1 MTRMAHHGRIWFGDR
16 RQIGAKC
23 STLNRHTPEWVFFRF
38 SDIPQ
43 RICARKITKA
53 NAFNI
58 RNSAGK
64 PQDHKILLLQASVDD
79 LPVKL
84 TVSDRATG
92 KCNDRILEG
101 KHQNQVRETILK
113 LENSITMYHQARRK
127 LRDSP
132 SEQPGLRAVSV
143 TIGWMYPIPCLQ
155 MSLCIVRP
163 L

>member
-1 MTRMAHHGRIWFGDR
+1 M
-16 RQIGAKC
+16 
-23 STLNRHTPEWVFFRF
+23 SFFRF

-43 RICARKITKA
+43 RICARKITKV
-53 NAFNI
+53 NAFNT

-113 LENSITMYHQARRK
+113 LESSITVYHQARRK
-127 LRDSP
+127 LSDSP
-132 SEQPGLRAVSV
+132 SKQPGLRAVSV
-143 TIGWMYPIPCLQ
+143 YNWMNVSHSLLTNVTLHCQTALRLFLHWSCCIGEGT
-155 MSLCIVRP
+155 
-163 L
+163 